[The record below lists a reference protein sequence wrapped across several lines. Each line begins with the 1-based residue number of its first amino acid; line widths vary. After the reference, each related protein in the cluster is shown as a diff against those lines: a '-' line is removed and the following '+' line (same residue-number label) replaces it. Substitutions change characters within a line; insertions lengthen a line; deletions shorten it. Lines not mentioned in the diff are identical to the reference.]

1 MSRGTVEINQNDA
14 ILVLKWV
21 DQDIYDVEI
30 DVNTQGDVDSA
41 NKLAA
46 EALYQL
52 LKNPKYQMR
61 MERLMGD
68 VDIDKNGEPEL
79 EEVEDEEV
87 ADTS

>member
-46 EALYQL
+46 EALYHL

>member
-14 ILVLKWV
+14 ILILKWV

-30 DVNTQGDVDSA
+30 DVNTQDDVDSA

>member
-14 ILVLKWV
+14 ILILKWV